1 MRASRA
7 LRSPRSCGP
16 CPLDEDKEEEQKD
29 EDEKAKNKNTQ
40 NQKGRMR
47 RRRVRTPGN
56 TTNLAGMVVSE
67 PTDIVERSKEILGL
81 RSRRVGKRLAILMV
95 FKAKHGRAAGISH
108 RTPSKHERTLSTGA
122 PIDGQPPTNLMK
134 FIGLGEGCRSIGS
147 PVDWMRS
154 YSKVVVHRTLLQKH
168 RSGRKSTISTRI
180 WT

>member
-1 MRASRA
+1 MHASRA

-16 CPLDEDKEEEQKD
+16 CPMDQDKEEEQKD
-29 EDEKAKNKNTQ
+29 EEDKATNKNTQ
-40 NQKGRMR
+40 NQKMRR

-56 TTNLAGMVVSE
+56 PKNMAGMVVSE
-67 PTDIVERSKEILGL
+67 RTAIVERSRKILGL

-108 RTPSKHERTLSTGA
+108 LTPSKHERTLSTGA

-134 FIGLGEGCRSIGS
+134 FIRLGEGCRSIGS

-154 YSKVVVHRTLLQKH
+154 HSKVVVHKTLLQKD
-168 RSGRKSTISTRI
+168 RSVRKSTISTRI